1 MNKHSQNSLRII
13 GGEWRGR
20 KLGFA
25 KVEAIRPTP
34 DRVRETLFNWLA
46 PMIRGANC
54 LDLFSGSGA
63 LGFEAL
69 SRGAESAVMCDTNP
83 KIISTLK
90 EHAALLK
97 TTKGTFLQAD
107 AISYLNRNTQK
118 FDLVFLDPPF
128 DSDLLKNCFDVLATK
143 DCLNH
148 GAMIYVEMNSKADL
162 PEVPANWVLHRDKI
176 AGGVAY
182 SLFIME

>member
-1 MNKHSQNSLRII
+1 MSKHSQNSLRII

-25 KVEAIRPTP
+25 KVDAIRPTP

-46 PMIRGANC
+46 PMMRGANC
-54 LDLFSGSGA
+54 LDLFAGSGA

-69 SRGAESAVMCDTNP
+69 SRGAEAVVMCDSNP

-90 EHAALLK
+90 EHANLLK
-97 TTKGTFLQAD
+97 TSKGTFLQTEAL
-107 AISYLNRNTQK
+107 SFLNRNTQK

-128 DSDLLKNCFDVLATK
+128 DSDILKSCIDILVDK
-143 DCLNH
+143 DSLNED
-148 GAMIYVEMNSKADL
+148 AMVYVETHSKTEL
-162 PEVPANWVLHRDKI
+162 PEVPDNWKLHRNKK

-182 SLFIME
+182 SLYIIE

>member
-1 MNKHSQNSLRII
+1 MSKRSQNSLRII

-20 KLGFA
+20 KLSFA
-25 KVEAIRPTP
+25 KVDAIRPTP

-54 LDLFSGSGA
+54 LDLFTGSGA

-69 SRGAESAVMCDTNP
+69 SRGAETVVMCDSNP
-83 KIISTLK
+83 KIIATLK
-90 EHAALLK
+90 ENAELLK
-97 TTKGTFLQAD
+97 TPKGTYLQTD
-107 AISYLNRNTQK
+107 ALSFLNRNTQK

-128 DSDLLKNCFDVLATK
+128 DSDILKSCIAILVDKDLLNED
-143 DCLNH
+143 
-148 GAMIYVEMNSKADL
+148 AMVYVETHSKDEL
-162 PEVPANWVLHRDKI
+162 PETPENWKLHRNKK

-182 SLFIME
+182 SLYIIE